1 MSATLAW
8 LRRGSCLRG
17 RSFRLLILRSIA
29 ARVPK
34 IKVKNPIVELDG
46 DEMTRIIWAFIKDQL
61 ILPYL
66 DVELVYFD
74 LGIESR
80 DATEDQITVDA
91 ANAIK
96 EHGVGV
102 KCATITPDEARVE
115 EFGLKAMYRS
125 PNGTIRNI
133 LGGVIFREPIV
144 ISNVPRLVPGW
155 TKPIIIGR
163 HAFGDQY
170 RATDTLIPEGGGKL
184 MLSFQPNDDSQGPI
198 ELEVYDFPA
207 DGGEDGGGGG
217 IAMAMYNVDS
227 SIRDFARASFR
238 YGLERELPVYM
249 STKNT
254 ILKTYDGR
262 FKDLFQEVFE
272 AEFKSDFDAKGLTY
286 EHRLIDD
293 MVAAAMKWEG
303 GYVWACKN
311 YDGDVQ
317 SDTVAQGFGSLGLM
331 TSVLMTPDGKTVEA
345 EAAHGTVTR
354 HFRQHQKGEKTSTNP
369 IASIF
374 AWTRAL
380 AARGRMD
387 DTPELTGFAETLER
401 VCVETVES
409 GKMTKDLALLIG
421 PDQEFQTTEE
431 FLASIDENLQKEMK

>member
-1 MSATLAW
+1 MERTGALA
-8 LRRGSCLRG
+8 SP
-17 RSFRLLILRSIA
+17 
-29 ARVPK
+29 ARVAK
-34 IKVKNPIVELDG
+34 IDVKNPIVELDG
-46 DEMTRIIWAFIKDQL
+46 DEMTRIIWAFIKEQL
-61 ILPYL
+61 ILPYV

-80 DATEDQITVDA
+80 DATDDQITVDA

-102 KCATITPDEARVE
+102 KCATITPDEARVK
-115 EFGLKAMYRS
+115 EFGLKRMYRS

-144 ISNVPRLVPGW
+144 ISNIPRLVPGW
-155 TKPIIIGR
+155 TKPIVIGR

-170 RATDTLIPEGGGKL
+170 RATDTLIPGEGKL
-184 MLSFQPNDDSQGPI
+184 LLTFTPDDGSDPI
-198 ELEVYDFPA
+198 ELEVFDFPA
-207 DGGEDGGGGG
+207 GGGV
-217 IAMAMYNVDS
+217 AMAMYNLDD

-238 YGLERELPVYM
+238 YGLEREYPVYM

-254 ILKTYDGR
+254 IMKTYDGR
-262 FKDLFQEVFE
+262 FKDLFQEVFD
-272 AEFKSDFDAKGLTY
+272 AEFKSDFETKGLTY

-293 MVAAAMKWEG
+293 MVAAALKWEG

-354 HFRQHQKGEKTSTNP
+354 HYRQHQEGKPTSTNP

-387 DTPELTGFAETLER
+387 ETPEVSDFAHTLER

-409 GKMTKDLALLIG
+409 GRMTKDLALLVG
-421 PDQEFQTTEE
+421 EGQEFQTTQE
-431 FLASIDENLQKEMK
+431 FLSSIDENLKTAVG

>member
-1 MSATLAW
+1 MA
-8 LRRGSCLRG
+8 
-17 RSFRLLILRSIA
+17 
-29 ARVPK
+29 K
-34 IKVKNPIVELDG
+34 IKVKDPVVELDG
-46 DEMTRIIWAFIKDQL
+46 DEMTRIIWQFIKDQL

-66 DVELVYFD
+66 DVELKYYD

-80 DATEDQITVDA
+80 DATDDQITVDA

-96 EHGVGV
+96 QYGVGV

-115 EFGLKAMYRS
+115 EFGLKRMYRS

-144 ISNVPRLVPGW
+144 IENIPRLVPGW

-170 RATDTLIPEGGGKL
+170 RAEDFVVPGEGNLTLTFTPK
-184 MLSFQPNDDSQGPI
+184 
-198 ELEVYDFPA
+198 
-207 DGGEDGGGGG
+207 DGGEPIVRDIFDFPGGGV
-217 IAMAMYNVDS
+217 AMGMYNLDS
-227 SIRDFARASFR
+227 SIRDFARASLR
-238 YGLERELPVYM
+238 YGLDRGVPVYM

-254 ILKTYDGR
+254 IMKAYDGR

-272 AEFKSDFDAKGLTY
+272 NEFKADFDKAGLTY

-293 MVAAAMKWEG
+293 MVAAALKWEG

-331 TSVLMTPDGKTVEA
+331 TSVLMTPDGNTVEA

-354 HFRQHQKGEKTSTNP
+354 HFRQHQQGKPTSTNP

-374 AWTRAL
+374 AWTRGL

-387 DTPELTGFAETLER
+387 DTPDVTAFAETLER
-401 VCVETVES
+401 VCVQTVES
-409 GKMTKDLALLIG
+409 GKMTKDLALLVG
-421 PDQEFQTTEE
+421 GDQEFQTTQE
-431 FLASIDENLQKEMK
+431 FLASIDENLKQEMNA